1 MSVSM
6 KNRFIKQIFLFFV
19 LPALLLFL
27 LSSFLLVKNWEISA
41 RIAVVAL
48 AVSCWVGYTW
58 WIMLKVWQS
67 VHSLEIAMDLLSS
80 GKPFKGQNK
89 EDGIFCQAFLTSLGE
104 ISQKMDQQRLEIQ
117 DERLRRLRSVIDG
130 QDLERQR
137 LSRELHDGIGQSLI
151 AVKLQLENA
160 GELTHSQMRASVD
173 VAKGMIDQTIDEVR
187 RVTNALLP
195 AALSEFGLVTAL
207 RTRCDEMANA
217 AGLKV
222 TFEHKGSFDR
232 LDDKSKTYLYRIAQE
247 AITNAI
253 KHARAGILSIQL
265 TRSTNE
271 VQLIVSDNGKGFI
284 FDPVRF
290 AHRNGLQN
298 IKERVALL
306 QGTFEIKTEPE
317 AGTTL
322 FVSIPYTTGNGKS
335 TNYPG

>member
-1 MSVSM
+1 M
-6 KNRFIKQIFLFFV
+6 KNRFIKQILLFFV
-19 LPALLLFL
+19 FPTLVLFMSIVVVMMFSKHQEVQIGVPLFL
-27 LSSFLLVKNWEISA
+27 MVLWVVLEYWFLQKAGKSVETLEA
-41 RIAVVAL
+41 AL
-48 AVSCWVGYTW
+48 G
-58 WIMLKVWQS
+58 I
-67 VHSLEIAMDLLSS
+67 LSS
-80 GKPFKGQNK
+80 GKILKGEN
-89 EDGIFCQAFLTSLGE
+89 ETSGLFCRMFLVSLGE
-104 ISQKMDQQRLEIQ
+104 ISHKMDQQRMEIQ
-117 DERLRRLRSVIDG
+117 DARLRRLRSVIDG
-130 QDLERQR
+130 QDQERQR

-160 GELTHSQMRASVD
+160 GDLTHSQMRASVD
-173 VAKGMIDQTIDEVR
+173 VAKGMIDLTIDEVR

-222 TFEHKGSFDR
+222 TFEHQGSFER

-253 KHARAGILSIQL
+253 KHARASSLSIQL
-265 TRSTNE
+265 IRSLNE

-306 QGTFEIKTEPE
+306 QGTFEITTEPE
-317 AGTTL
+317 AGTKL
-322 FVSIPYTTGNGKS
+322 FVSIPYLKGNGKS